1 VTAKFKKRIEKRKKN
16 IAERLNNCGA
26 IGCKP
31 VMDANRIRYE
41 LSEKV
46 DATTCGGI
54 GVIHKMNQMLKLP
67 ELINSNLHLLSVHKP
82 YFESDHILN
91 MVYSIVAGGKYIEDL
106 ELRRNDTAYMTA
118 LGAKRIPDPTTAGD
132 FLRRFKTASETE
144 KLFEI
149 NNEYNRR
156 VWNVSADGKKRK
168 QAILNI
174 DGKIVETA

>member
-1 VTAKFKKRIEKRKKN
+1 MTAKFKKRIDKRKKK
-16 IAERLNNCGA
+16 IAERLKNDGA

-41 LSEKV
+41 LSKKV

-67 ELINSNLHLLSVHKP
+67 ELINSNLQLLSVHKP
-82 YFESDHILN
+82 YFESDHVLN
-91 MVYSIVAGGKYIEDL
+91 MVYNIVAGGKYIEDL

-118 LGAKRIPDPTTAGD
+118 LGSTRIPDPTTAGD
-132 FLRRFKTASETE
+132 FLRRFETPEQME

-156 VWNVSADGKKRK
+156 VWKVSSNGQKRK